1 MCRCSRR
8 QARQHCIQIIRMLI
22 SCSQGVCRSGVEK
35 GENQVERIEDCL
47 SFLLGKAYQQVN
59 QIAKRRMAPYGVT
72 PVQYALLHVLWDQ
85 DGQSEANLGARLRL
99 DAATITG
106 MLDRL
111 VHGGLIERRPHPTDR
126 RVHCVF
132 LTEAGRALQEPL
144 DREAD
149 LVNVASLG
157 RFSAEE
163 ARRLCDLLAGLGS
176 ADEQG

>member
-1 MCRCSRR
+1 
-8 QARQHCIQIIRMLI
+8 
-22 SCSQGVCRSGVEK
+22 
-35 GENQVERIEDCL
+35 VERIEDCI

-59 QIAKRRMAPYGVT
+59 QLAKRRMAPYGVT
-72 PVQYALLHVLWDQ
+72 PVQYALLHVLWEQ
-85 DGQSEANLGARLRL
+85 DGRSGADLGARLRL

-106 MLDRL
+106 VLDRL

-149 LVNVASLG
+149 LVNVESLG
-157 RFSAEE
+157 RFSPEE
-163 ARRLCDLLAGLGS
+163 GRRLRDMLAMLGS